1 MISLKGIVE
10 SGLKKT
16 DTYQEKRGI
25 VLCNSIAL
33 ILCTSL
39 LLLFILRL
47 FILHNIDQ
55 ATLLNFPMG
64 IALFLVTI
72 LLNRLFLT
80 TLSRL
85 YLSLLPI
92 AFLWYMAIYGMKILP
107 SGKATDYDSLRI
119 FFLAMTC
126 IPYLLLDNKR
136 RLVFFLGLLPAFTS
150 IFFFDSLLELA
161 GVGPLQGGISA
172 NDFDFIQ
179 VRTVICY
186 FFISACCFTF
196 QVIIIRNDEF
206 NHGLILELKEKTH
219 EIEAQNDELVQSHEN
234 LNQINQHLENLV
246 EERTQKIRKQNE
258 LLLNYAYTNAH
269 HLRGPVARVLGLIQL
284 SRMKT
289 DLDFPWFF
297 EKVEDET
304 RAIDLIIKQIGSD
317 LAPGDGH

>member
-10 SGLKKT
+10 SGLKKK
-16 DTYQEKRGI
+16 DSYQKKRGI
-25 VLCNSIAL
+25 VLCNAIAL
-33 ILCTSL
+33 ILCASL
-39 LLLFILRL
+39 LLLLILRL
-47 FILHNIDQ
+47 FVLHNINQ
-55 ATLLNFPMG
+55 ATLLNFPIGM
-64 IALFLVTI
+64 ALFLATV

-85 YLSLLPI
+85 YLSLLPV
-92 AFLWYMAIYGMKILP
+92 AFLWYMAIYGLKILP
-107 SGKATDYDSLRI
+107 SGMATDYDSFRI
-119 FFLAMTC
+119 FFLAMSC
-126 IPYLLLDNKR
+126 IPYLLLDNQN
-136 RLVFFLGLLPAFTS
+136 RLIFIMELVPAFVS
-150 IFFFDSLLELA
+150 IFFFDAILKLA
-161 GVGPLQGGISA
+161 GAGPPQGVVA
-172 NDFDFIQ
+172 VNDFDFIH
-179 VRTVICY
+179 VRTIISY
-186 FFISACCFTF
+186 FFISACCYTF
-196 QVIIIRNDEF
+196 RIIILRNDEF
-206 NHGLILELKEKTH
+206 NHRLVLELKEKTH

-304 RAIDLIIKQIGSD
+304 KAIDLIIKQIGSD
-317 LAPGDGH
+317 LAPADGH